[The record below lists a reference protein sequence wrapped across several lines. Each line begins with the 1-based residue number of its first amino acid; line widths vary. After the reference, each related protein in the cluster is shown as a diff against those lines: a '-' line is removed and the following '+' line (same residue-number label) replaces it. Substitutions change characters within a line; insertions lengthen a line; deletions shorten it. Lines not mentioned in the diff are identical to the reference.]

1 MCILQ
6 NERFCVEREAT
17 CPDCAP
23 PPPPPPQCRQGRAP
37 APPHDP
43 QIISATD
50 NGWMGWV
57 FFMGLINARRGT
69 LTTQQEHG
77 TDALSALDKGKN
89 EVGLLY
95 LKRSHLIFG

>member
-1 MCILQ
+1 MDG
-6 NERFCVEREAT
+6 V
-17 CPDCAP
+17 
-23 PPPPPPQCRQGRAP
+23 G
-37 APPHDP
+37 
-43 QIISATD
+43 
-50 NGWMGWV
+50 

-95 LKRSHLIFG
+95 LKDPI